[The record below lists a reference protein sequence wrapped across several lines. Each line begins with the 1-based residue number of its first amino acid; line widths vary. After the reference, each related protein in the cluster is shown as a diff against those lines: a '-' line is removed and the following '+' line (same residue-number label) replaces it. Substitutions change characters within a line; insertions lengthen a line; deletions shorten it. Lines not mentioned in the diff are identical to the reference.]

1 MEFIQDVF
9 NNREIAIACWVIIAA
24 TILIFTKAGK
34 EFFKSVISI
43 LFCKKF
49 VVFYFVFISFLCLV
63 IYGLYK
69 IEVWSPKLVKD
80 TIFGVMFVELPVF
93 AKAIEEAK
101 DARFFKKLIKDNI
114 AISVAVEFLIGF

>member
-1 MEFIQDVF
+1 MNMEILQSVF
-9 NNREIAIACWVIIAA
+9 NNREIAIAFWVIIVA

-34 EFFKSVISI
+34 GFFKSVIPI
-43 LFCKKF
+43 HFCKKF

-93 AKAIEEAK
+93 
-101 DARFFKKLIKDNI
+101 
-114 AISVAVEFLIGF
+114 V